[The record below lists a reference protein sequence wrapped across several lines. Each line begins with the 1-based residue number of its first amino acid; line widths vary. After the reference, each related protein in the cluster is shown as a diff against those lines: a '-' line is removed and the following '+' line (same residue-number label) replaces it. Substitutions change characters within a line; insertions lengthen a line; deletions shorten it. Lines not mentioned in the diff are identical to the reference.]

1 MQWKTA
7 ITNVNNGQEIIRGQS
22 HDKLALEKSFTDV
35 IFLIL
40 KEVLPTE
47 KEAKMMNTILVEM
60 IDHGPGTASALASRI
75 VASTSTSLYSSV
87 AAGLLG
93 LGGIRHGGA
102 LGSAA
107 KFFVE
112 NVNTNDL
119 PGLLAELKSKKIYIP
134 GFGHRVLKVDNRA
147 ETLLKVAK
155 ENGFFGKYSEF
166 AVKVKEE
173 LNKTSSKPLPLNMD
187 GANAAILLDMGFSQK
202 LIDGFF
208 IIARTP
214 GLVAHAIEEVE
225 SGEGLRRLDEKDIE
239 YIGK

>member
-7 ITNVNNGQEIIRGQS
+7 ITNVNSGQEIIRGQS
-22 HDKLALEKSFTDV
+22 HNKLALEKSFTEV

-40 KEVLPTE
+40 KGDLPTE
-47 KEAKMMNTILVEM
+47 KEVKMMNTILVEM
-60 IDHGPGTASALASRI
+60 IDHGPGTASALVTRV
-75 VASTSTSLYSSV
+75 VASTNTTLYSSV
-87 AAGLLG
+87 AAGTLA
-93 LGGIRHGGA
+93 LGGSRHGGA
-102 LGSAA
+102 LGGAA
-107 KFFVE
+107 KFFTE
-112 NVNTNDL
+112 NINAQDL
-119 PGLLAELKSKKIYIP
+119 PGLLVELKSKKKYVP
-134 GFGHRVLKVDNRA
+134 GFGHKVLKVDNRA
-147 ETLLKVAK
+147 ETLLKIAK

-166 AVKVKEE
+166 AIRVKEE

-214 GLVAHAIEEVE
+214 GLVAHAIEEAE
-225 SGEGLRRLDEKDIE
+225 SGEGIRRLDEKDIE